1 MGIHTVRHKVSYCTA
16 MGLSV
21 DQGLLECYAFYAG
34 VILAKMVVMSL
45 LTTRQRFRTNTF
57 ISKEDIA
64 GKEHKGFTTEED
76 VERVRRAH
84 RNDMENIL
92 PFLIL
97 GLLYIFT
104 NPDLATA
111 TLVFRI
117 FVGSRI
123 VHTVVYLLVVP
134 QPARVLAFLGGIG
147 VNFYLVYKVIPAF
160 A

>member
-1 MGIHTVRHKVSYCTA
+1 MGQSPYTDTVTHKVSYCTA
-16 MGLSV
+16 MALSV
-21 DQGLLECYAFYAG
+21 DQGLFECYAFYAG

-45 LTTRQRFRTNTF
+45 LTARQRFRTFTF
-57 ISKEDIA
+57 ISSEDIA
-64 GKEHKGFTTEED
+64 GYEDKGFTTGKNED
-76 VERVRRAH
+76 L
-84 RNDMENIL
+84 ENIL

-123 VHTVVYLLVVP
+123 AHTVVYLLVVP
-134 QPARVLAFLGGIG
+134 QPARALAFFGGIG
-147 VNFYLVYKVIPAF
+147 VNFYLVYKVITAF